1 MKFTELDLHD
11 DLMKGIKEAGFIECM
26 PVQEATYLHA
36 FQGKDVSVQSQTGTG
51 KSAAFLVSIMQVFMK
66 EPEKKQKALI
76 VAPTRELAV
85 QIEKEAHLLGKYL
98 PLKIG
103 VFYGGVGYNTQ
114 EKLLRDG
121 VDIIIGTPGRLIDFT
136 MSGKLSLRDLSVF
149 VIDEADRLFDMGFL
163 PDIKKLFRK
172 MPDQS
177 QRQTM
182 LFSATL
188 DTRVKNIAHEFM
200 NDPVEIEIE
209 PEQVTVENIFQK
221 LYHVG
226 KKEKMSL
233 LLGILKKTNPAN
245 GIIFTNTKHRAVEV
259 AETLKRNGFNATYI
273 IGDLPQSKRLQVIES
288 VKKGTLPFLVAT
300 DVAARGLHI
309 NDLELV
315 INYDLPEN
323 CENYVH
329 RIGRTARVGKSGTAI
344 SLVCEEFVWGLEAIE
359 SYTNVKI
366 ESDVADEELYEKNYI
381 VPPKERRDS
390 RGRPQRS
397 QGARQERG
405 GGGRKGPGQ
414 RSGGRSYERAAEGE
428 GGKKQHP
435 AEKRKSQKAP
445 RQGAAAAQNREAQEQ
460 RGQRP
465 ASKKRKPQQNQ
476 QQHQRSQNSKNRRP
490 GKQNRPAAAEAPR
503 NTAAPQP
510 VQQAPKKSIAKKVMG
525 FFSRKGKK
533 DQN

>member
-1 MKFTELDLHD
+1 MKFTELNLHD
-11 DLMKGIKEAGFIECM
+11 DLMKGIEEAGFIECM
-26 PVQEATYLHA
+26 PVQEATYIHA

-51 KSAAFLVSIMQVFMK
+51 KSAAFLVSILQEFMQ
-66 EPEKKQKALI
+66 EPERKQKALI

-98 PLKIG
+98 PVKIG

-114 EKLLRDG
+114 EKLLKDG

-188 DTRVKNIAHEFM
+188 DDRVKHIAHEFM
-200 NDPVEIEIE
+200 NNPVEVEIQ
-209 PEQVTVENIFQK
+209 PEQVTVENVYQK

-233 LLGILKKTNPAN
+233 LLGILKREKPTN

-273 IGDLPQSKRLQVIES
+273 IGDLPQSKRLQVIED

-344 SLVCEEFVWGLEAIE
+344 SLVCEEFVWGLESIE
-359 SYTNVKI
+359 SYTNLKI
-366 ESDVADEELYEKNYI
+366 ESDVADEGLYEKNYV
-381 VPPKERRDS
+381 VPPRERRDS

-405 GGGRKGPGQ
+405 SGRRKEGP
-414 RSGGRSYERAAEGE
+414 RTERSYERSAEGGSRE
-428 GGKKQHP
+428 RQHP
-435 AEKRKSQKAP
+435 AEKKKSHRGP
-445 RQGAAAAQNREAQEQ
+445 RQGAAVAQSRESQEQ

-476 QQHQRSQNSKNRRP
+476 QQQQQRAENRRP
-490 GKQNRPAAAEAPR
+490 VKQNRPSAGEAPR
-503 NTAAPQP
+503 TTPAPQP
-510 VQQAPKKSIAKKVMG
+510 VPQTQKKSIARKVMG

-533 DQN
+533 ELN